1 MSKED
6 QELLE
11 MMNGENKPL
20 HPDTIHITLGEK
32 PKATE
37 RDEPKTA
44 RQEVPKKEAKDQ
56 AEVKA
61 VHIPTHNYMD
71 GKWEPVKPA
80 PNAMDKLK
88 ACAKW
93 LGLFGSLSCLVF
105 YWEQA
110 GLMASSIAVP
120 TMCVCT
126 ALGGW
131 GLGKIAGGSK

>member
-32 PKATE
+32 PKAKQEPTE
-37 RDEPKTA
+37 WA
-44 RQEVPKKEAKDQ
+44 EAKDI
-56 AEVKA
+56 
-61 VHIPTHNYMD
+61 HTPTHNYMD

-80 PNAMDKLK
+80 PGYMDKLK

>member
-11 MMNGENKPL
+11 MMSGENKPL

-32 PKATE
+32 PK
-37 RDEPKTA
+37 
-44 RQEVPKKEAKDQ
+44 VKKEAVQQPEAKKEAEDQ
-56 AEVKA
+56 AEAKN
-61 VHIPTHNYMD
+61 VHIPTHDYVD

-80 PNAMDKLK
+80 PNAMEKLK
-88 ACAKW
+88 GCAKW

>member
-11 MMNGENKPL
+11 MMSGENKPL

-32 PKATE
+32 PKAKTTE
-37 RDEPKTA
+37 PVKAVE
-44 RQEVPKKEAKDQ
+44 Q
-56 AEVKA
+56 AEVKD
-61 VHIPTHNYMD
+61 VHVPTHNYMD

-80 PNAMDKLK
+80 PNAMEKLK
-88 ACAKW
+88 GCAKW

>member
-11 MMNGENKPL
+11 MMSGENKPL

-32 PKATE
+32 PKAKTTE
-37 RDEPKTA
+37 QVKAVER
-44 RQEVPKKEAKDQ
+44 
-56 AEVKA
+56 AEVKD
-61 VHIPTHNYMD
+61 VHVPTHNYMD

-88 ACAKW
+88 GCAKW
-93 LGLFGSLSCLVF
+93 LGLFGCLTCLVF

>member
-11 MMNGENKPL
+11 MMSGENKQL

-32 PKATE
+32 PK
-37 RDEPKTA
+37 PK
-44 RQEVPKKEAKDQ
+44 Q
-56 AEVKA
+56 APEQPETKSAHV
-61 VHIPTHNYMD
+61 PTHNYQD
-71 GKWEPVKPA
+71 GKWEPVKPT
-80 PNAMDKLK
+80 PNYMDKLK

-93 LGLFGSLSCLVF
+93 LGIFGGLSCLVF

>member
-11 MMNGENKPL
+11 MMSGENKSQ
-20 HPDTIHITLGEK
+20 HPDTIHITLGAK
-32 PKATE
+32 PTKRQEPPREETTP
-37 RDEPKTA
+37 EPKHDPHT
-44 RQEVPKKEAKDQ
+44 
-56 AEVKA
+56 
-61 VHIPTHNYMD
+61 PTHDYMD
-71 GKWEPVKPA
+71 GSWQPVKPD

-88 ACAKW
+88 GCAKW
-93 LGLFGSLSCLVF
+93 LSLFGFLTCLVF

-131 GLGKIAGGSK
+131 GLGKIAGGKK

>member
-1 MSKED
+1 MMS
-6 QELLE
+6 
-11 MMNGENKPL
+11 GENKPL

-32 PKATE
+32 PKA
-37 RDEPKTA
+37 
-44 RQEVPKKEAKDQ
+44 KKEAVQ
-56 AEVKA
+56 QVEAVERAEVKD
-61 VHIPTHNYMD
+61 VHVPTHNYMD

-80 PNAMDKLK
+80 PNAMEKLK
-88 ACAKW
+88 GCAKW

>member
-11 MMNGENKPL
+11 MMSGENKPL

-32 PKATE
+32 PKA
-37 RDEPKTA
+37 
-44 RQEVPKKEAKDQ
+44 KKEAVQ
-56 AEVKA
+56 QVEAVERAEVKD
-61 VHIPTHNYMD
+61 VHVPTHNYMD

-80 PNAMDKLK
+80 PNAMEKLK
-88 ACAKW
+88 GCAKW